1 MSYYSIHCSEQYGI
15 YNAFTN
21 NCPLWRGLLKGH
33 SKVTLEALYPETSSL
48 PIRYIVS
55 SRMYLHNIL
64 QKSSYEMLRKIFE
77 AQKQDTSPGNI
88 CELVSEDKESIGL
101 NMSYQEIQTMNKEK
115 FRNIVRNKTSSIQ
128 IPEEYKVYQ
137 L

>member
-1 MSYYSIHCSEQYGI
+1 MSTLE
-15 YNAFTN
+15 
-21 NCPLWRGLLKGH
+21 GH
-33 SKVTLEALYPETSSL
+33 SKVPLEALYPETSSL

-77 AQKQDTSPGNI
+77 AQKQDTSPGDF

-101 NMSYQEIQTMNKEK
+101 NMSDQEIQTMNREK
-115 FRNIVRNKTSSIQ
+115 FRNIVRNKTISIQ
-128 IPEEYKVYQ
+128 IPEEHKAEP

>member
-1 MSYYSIHCSEQYGI
+1 MRPRNKTPASD
-15 YNAFTN
+15 F
-21 NCPLWRGLLKGH
+21 
-33 SKVTLEALYPETSSL
+33 
-48 PIRYIVS
+48 
-55 SRMYLHNIL
+55 
-64 QKSSYEMLRKIFE
+64 
-77 AQKQDTSPGNI
+77 

-128 IPEEYKVYQ
+128 IPEEYKAEP